1 MDIPEGIFK
10 SYDIRGIYPE
20 QINEENAVPI
30 THAIFKFFQNQF
42 PDKETVSVVVGRDMR
57 ASSPALFKAVTET
70 LVNLGAEVI
79 DPGLVSTPTF
89 YYTVFSK
96 GYDCGIQ
103 ITASHNPKNYNGLK
117 IVVNPKSGGLI
128 KVGKPTGMDE
138 VKELALGGSPPSPR
152 LRTGEKV
159 GSGKKGKVTKI
170 DGVGEDEVQNA
181 LEIMGHP
188 KLNSYKIVADA
199 ANAMGALYID
209 HLYKHI
215 PGELV
220 KLYFE
225 LDGNFPNHAADPLDP
240 KNNEDVQKRVVKEG
254 ADLGLALDGD
264 GDRIFFLDEKG
275 SVVPPSMITAI
286 VARELLR
293 EHKGEKILFDIR
305 YIMTPKRVV
314 EEEGGVTEITK
325 VGHAFIT
332 EKMNSGGGI
341 FAGESSAHYF
351 FRATGNAEGPL
362 LVLLHV
368 LNAMTKTGKKLSELA
383 SEVKRSRESGEIN
396 FRVKNAKEIIEKL
409 KELHVDGEIS
419 EIDGVAV
426 QYPDWRFSLRMSNTE
441 PLLRLNV
448 EEEIENYKGRHE
460 KLVEIIKQ
468 HAQFDKEPSG
478 Y

>member
-1 MDIPEGIFK
+1 MNIPESIFK
-10 SYDIRGIYPE
+10 SYDIRGTYPDQLNEDNVVIAAKAIY
-20 QINEENAVPI
+20 A
-30 THAIFKFFQNQF
+30 FFLKQF
-42 PDKETVSVVVGRDMR
+42 PDKEQLTVVVGRDMR
-57 ASSPALFKAVTET
+57 ASSPAIFKSVTET
-70 LVNLGAEVI
+70 LVNLGAHVI

-89 YYTVFSK
+89 YYAVFSG
-96 GYDCGIQ
+96 GYDTGIQ

-117 IVVNPKSGGLI
+117 IVVNPKNGGLI
-128 KVGKPTGMDE
+128 KVGKPTGMEDIKKMAAEGVE
-138 VKELALGGSPPSPR
+138 VEPR
-152 LRTGEKV
+152 GA
-159 GSGKKGKVTKI
+159 GKITQIENVT
-170 DGVGEDEVQNA
+170 ENEVQNA
-181 LEIMGHP
+181 LKIMDHP
-188 KLNSYKIVADA
+188 KINSYKVVADA

-225 LDGNFPNHAADPLDP
+225 LDGTFPNHAADPLDP
-240 KNNEDVQKRVVKEG
+240 KNNEDVQKKVVEEK

-264 GDRIFFLDEKG
+264 GDRIFFIDERG
-275 SVVPPSMITAI
+275 EVVSPSKITAI

-305 YIMTPKRVV
+305 YIMTPKRVT
-314 EEEGGVTEITK
+314 EEEGGEAVITK

-332 EKMNSGGGI
+332 EMMNKGGGI

-351 FRATGNAEGPL
+351 FKATGNAEGPL

-383 SEVKRSRESGEIN
+383 SDVKRSRESGEMN

-409 KELHVDGEIS
+409 KEHHADGEIS

-426 QYPDWRFSLRMSNTE
+426 QYPEWRFSLRMSNTE

-448 EEEIENYKGRHE
+448 EEEIENYQGRHE
-460 KLVEIIKQ
+460 KLIELIKQ
-468 HAQFDKEPSG
+468 HADFDESPG
-478 Y
+478 H

>member
-1 MDIPEGIFK
+1 MDIPGSIFK
-10 SYDIRGIYPE
+10 SYDIRGIYPD
-20 QINEENAVPI
+20 QINEENVVLAAR
-30 THAIFKFFQNQF
+30 AIYAFFLKQF
-42 PDKETVSVVVGRDMR
+42 PGKEQLSVVVGRDMR
-57 ASSPALFKAVTET
+57 SSSPVLFKAVTET
-70 LVNLGAEVI
+70 LIELGAHVI

-89 YYTVFSK
+89 YFAVFNG
-96 GYDCGIQ
+96 GYDTGIQ

-117 IVVNPKSGGLI
+117 IVVNPKTGGLI
-128 KVGKPTGMDE
+128 KVGKPTGME
-138 VKELALGGSPPSPR
+138 EIKRFALEGQGSSIK
-152 LRTGEKV
+152 GQ
-159 GSGKKGKVTKI
+159 GKITKI
-170 DGVGEDEVQNA
+170 EGVGEREVENA
-181 LEIMGHP
+181 LKIMGNP
-188 KLNSYKIVADA
+188 KLNSYKVVADA

-209 HLYKHI
+209 QLYKRI

-225 LDGNFPNHAADPLDP
+225 LDGDFPNHAADPLDP
-240 KNNEDVQKRVVKEG
+240 KNNEDVQKKVVEEK

-264 GDRIFFLDEKG
+264 GDRIFFIDEKG
-275 SVVPPSMITAI
+275 SVVSPSMITAI

-305 YIMTPKRVV
+305 YIMTPKRVT
-314 EEEGGVTEITK
+314 EEEGGVAVITK

-332 EKMNSGGGI
+332 EQMNKGGGI

-351 FRATGNAEGPL
+351 FKATGNAEGPL
-362 LVLLHV
+362 LVLMHV

-383 SEVKRSRESGEIN
+383 DEVKRSRESGEMN
-396 FRVKNAKEIIEKL
+396 FRVKNAREIIEKL
-409 KELHVDGEIS
+409 KELHADGEIS

-460 KLVEIIKQ
+460 KLVELIKQ
-468 HAQFDKEPSG
+468 HAEFDEESSG
-478 Y
+478 H